1 MARTLH
7 RRPARVR
14 TPSRA
19 SFKIFAFTAGE
30 CPRWGGKL
38 SGRGKCPGGICPGK
52 CPTLGYTGHL
62 MHQTA
67 KIMQATGNTER
78 QEPRTASDNSGE
90 ATILSRKRVLI

>member
-1 MARTLH
+1 VPVLKFSLLQPGNVLDGEGNCPGGAN
-7 RRPARVR
+7 VR
-14 TPSRA
+14 
-19 SFKIFAFTAGE
+19 
-30 CPRWGGKL
+30 
-38 SGRGKCPGGICPGK
+38 GGICPGK